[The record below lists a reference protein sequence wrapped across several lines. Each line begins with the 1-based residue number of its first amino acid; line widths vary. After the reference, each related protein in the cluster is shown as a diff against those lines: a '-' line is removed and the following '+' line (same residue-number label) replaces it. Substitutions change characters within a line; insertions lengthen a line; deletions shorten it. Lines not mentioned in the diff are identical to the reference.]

1 MRPVNLEALLSYIR
15 YLADT
20 EGVELPVSM
29 IRSLAGEL
37 MATRR
42 IGDCVLT
49 SKTHLRQDD
58 YDMLVTAAE
67 AWQDV
72 WSFE

>member
-1 MRPVNLEALLSYIR
+1 MRTVNLEALINYIR
-15 YLADT
+15 FNSDT
-20 EGVELPVSM
+20 DGVKLPVSM

-72 WSFE
+72 WGIE